1 MFSDALSF
9 PQLFGYVA
17 FVLGVSSFLQKNDR
31 HFKLYM
37 FGECIAYVVHF
48 WLLGNPAAMA
58 SSAISATRSV
68 LSLYTRSLWVVA
80 AVISVNLLIGV
91 SVAEHWWNWFPLI
104 ASCIGT
110 LALFLLHGIRMRV
123 VMLLGTALWIV
134 NNILSGSIGGTALEF
149 VILAVNSHTIWRM
162 RRDALSKVGHPLTEE
177 G

>member
-68 LSLYTRSLWVVA
+68 LSLYTRSVWVVA
-80 AVISVNLLIGV
+80 AVIFVNLLIGV

-149 VILAVNSHTIWRM
+149 VILAVNGHTIWRM
-162 RRDALSKVGHPLTEE
+162 RRDALKPAVNVS
-177 G
+177 